1 MSFRS
6 ESSQRWQKVRRIP
19 GRVPLRIKLITAVLA
34 LVMIALVAISVVGIS
49 VLRGYLL
56 GQADNELTALEGPAQ
71 HAVAKCLDGSG
82 PCPTHSSGVALYWL
96 PTNGPPQSVWVP
108 ARPPAG
114 VLSRPTAVPGPA
126 MHDSQGWL
134 DSISGKPVTVRAQTG
149 GGHWRGIAPCGP
161 GSNNREGG
169 VSRDPR
175 PRWRA

>member
-6 ESSQRWQKVRRIP
+6 ESSHRWQKVRRIP

-82 PCPTHSSGVALYWL
+82 PCPTYSSGVTLYWL
-96 PTNGPPQSVWVP
+96 ATNGPPQPVWMP
-108 ARPPAG
+108 ARPPASM
-114 VLSRPTAVPGPA
+114 LSQTTTIPKPT
-126 MHDSQGWL
+126 MQ
-134 DSISGKPVTVRAQTG
+134 
-149 GGHWRGIAPCGP
+149 
-161 GSNNREGG
+161 N
-169 VSRDPR
+169 SRS
-175 PRWRA
+175 